1 MKLSDPENLHST
13 RVDKNFLMGNRF
25 PSRNAIIPPSDHI
38 SVAKI
43 LRPWGLNGQLKVD
56 PLSDFPNRF
65 KVGQEFFI
73 GPTKFLCNDVRQRSG
88 KIILKLA
95 GIETKEEA
103 NKFQGA
109 LLTIHQ
115 SEAHELPEGTFYH
128 HEIEGLDVW
137 TDTDYYLG
145 KITEIITTASNDVYV
160 VRHTKQEILIP
171 ATPDVIKSI
180 DLKSQNLTINVIPG
194 LFEN

>member
-1 MKLSDPENLHST
+1 
-13 RVDKNFLMGNRF
+13 MGNRF
-25 PSRNAIIPPSDHI
+25 TPRSITTPLSDHI
-38 SVAKI
+38 SVGKI
-43 LRPWGLNGQLKVD
+43 LRPWGLKGQLKVD
-56 PLSDFPNRF
+56 PLSDFPSRF

-73 GPTKFLCNDVRQRSG
+73 GPTKFHCNDVHQRSG

-109 LLTIHQ
+109 LLTIPQ
-115 SEAHELPEGTFYH
+115 SEAPELPEGTFYF
-128 HEIEGLDVW
+128 HEVEGLDVW

-160 VRHTKQEILIP
+160 VRHIKQEILIP

-180 DLKSQNLTINVIPG
+180 DLKSQILTVNVIPG